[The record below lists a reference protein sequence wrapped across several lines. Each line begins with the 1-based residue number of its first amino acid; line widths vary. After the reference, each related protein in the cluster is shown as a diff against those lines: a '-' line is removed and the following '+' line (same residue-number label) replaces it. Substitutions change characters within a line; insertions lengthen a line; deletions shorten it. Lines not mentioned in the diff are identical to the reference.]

1 MFDRFVVVDW
11 SANSAP
17 KLGRDSIWVAHLD
30 PAGTS
35 SVTNLPTRRE
45 ADAFL
50 GHLFETEPTR
60 TTLVGVD
67 FSLGYPAGTAA
78 GLGADGTPWS
88 AMWSLL
94 TEDIVD
100 DDRNANN
107 RFAVAAEFNRRLTGM
122 ASPFWG
128 CPPSSA
134 GRHLTTTKPTD
145 TAALAPF
152 RATEEVLRERGH
164 RPFSSWQLFGAGSV
178 GSQSLLGIPVLA
190 RLRARFGER
199 VDVWPFTTGL
209 LPPALDEGA
218 IVVVEVWPSMHE
230 LGDHGGTVRDAAQV
244 SATANW
250 LADTDAAEG
259 LGALF
264 SPPLPPAV
272 ARVAVGE
279 EGWVFGVMP

>member
-11 SANSAP
+11 SANSTP

-30 PAGTS
+30 VAGTT

-45 ADAFL
+45 AEAFL
-50 GHLFETEPTR
+50 GRLFETEPTL

-67 FSLGYPAGTAA
+67 FSLGYPAGTASA
-78 GLGADGTPWS
+78 LGADGTPWS

-94 TEDIVD
+94 TESVVD
-100 DDRNANN
+100 DGGNANN
-107 RFAVAAEFNRRLTGM
+107 RFAVAAEFNRRLTGT

-128 CPPSSA
+128 CPTSAA
-134 GRHLTTTKPTD
+134 GRHLTTTKPTGA
-145 TAALAPF
+145 TPIAPF
-152 RATEEVLRERGH
+152 RATEEMLRDQGH

-178 GSQSLLGIPVLA
+178 GSQSLLGIPMLE
-190 RLRARFGER
+190 RLRGRFEDR
-199 VDVWPFTTGL
+199 VGVWPFTTGL
-209 LPPALDEGA
+209 WSPALDEGT
-218 IVVVEVWPSMHE
+218 IVVAEVWPSMRE
-230 LGDHGGTVRDAAQV
+230 LGDYGDTVRDSAQV

-250 LADTDAAEG
+250 LADTAAVDG

-264 SPPLPPAV
+264 SPRLPPAV
-272 ARVAVGE
+272 ERVAVAE